1 MHTYSAARLGN
12 PAVMYF
18 FTRLIIV
25 VALLAVREH
34 SAYGQVCTQ
43 ASAAGGDCGLSV
55 DAGNA
60 LLQQGHAKSKA
71 RVQESLLHEKPQNER
86 HQLTQLSSPR
96 QFANLKLFASK
107 EHSEQYRFV
116 EGEYHRLAYKAGR
129 VEEMLKRPQC
139 VNFFAKR
146 YELLD
151 ENGRQK
157 QEPVTAGVAVID
169 KALRVMRPAGE
180 LPENEYRDSAGYYS
194 GILPPTVFKR
204 MRTYEDVAFPVD
216 YHDTNVTGTNGNSS
230 VFQQENYCQIF
241 AVRTA
246 YRPVKV
252 MTAVSNATPYKNLT
266 MAAIWK
272 VASTS
277 LTSML
282 QSAAA
287 NSSTVKASSGPHAEN
302 LGMCVP
308 PNVLHQCEKHTTFQ
322 HDAKDGNV
330 KAAIV
335 RSPLDR
341 FLASVFEHGEW
352 KTCEVNATRGL
363 PCPWMLAE
371 AKTMAQRLAKDFP
384 HKYRS
389 CEHPTQAYFFSAT
402 DVHGEPYEWDNVDRL
417 EEFDTALQRINNM
430 TGILLSKH
438 EKTHAAMVKTS
449 DGENRSTY
457 NRMSDGE
464 NRTSDGENRSGDG
477 KNKILHENKSGD
489 GRNKRM
495 YFDAIF
501 SDLETLCSVCKVYAQ
516 DFECLGYAKPD
527 RCTPHLCATVNVT
540 LDYWE
545 ENLSSEF
552 ESGWR
557 QAEFE
562 SLSSEFDSLSS
573 GNSSFRQQ

>member
-1 MHTYSAARLGN
+1 
-12 PAVMYF
+12 MYG
-18 FTRLIIV
+18 TPLIV

-43 ASAAGGDCGLSV
+43 GSVAGGDCGLSV
-55 DAGNA
+55 DRGDA

-71 RVQESLLHEKPQNER
+71 RVQESLLHEKPQDER
-86 HQLTQLSSPR
+86 HQLTLLSASPR
-96 QFANLKLFASK
+96 QSANLKLFASK

-116 EGEYHRLAYKAGR
+116 EGEYHRLAYKTGR
-129 VEEMLKRPQC
+129 IEEMLKRPQC
-139 VNFFAKR
+139 VDFFAKR
-146 YELLD
+146 YQLNNKKEQRTDLANQLINDGILD
-151 ENGRQK
+151 QRGRLKQK
-157 QEPVTAGVAVID
+157 EPVTAGVAVID

-180 LPENEYRDSAGYYS
+180 LPENEYRDSAGYYP

-216 YHDTNVTGTNGNSS
+216 YHDTNVTGTTGDSS
-230 VFQQENYCQIF
+230 EFQQERYCQIY

-272 VASTS
+272 VATTS

-282 QSAAA
+282 QSAAL
-287 NSSTVKASSGPHAEN
+287 NSSTAKASFGPHAEN
-302 LGMCVP
+302 KNQCVP

-322 HDAKDGNV
+322 HPAKDGNV

-352 KTCEVNATRGL
+352 KTCEVNRTRGL

-371 AKTMAQRLAKDFP
+371 ARTMAKRLANDFP

-417 EEFDTALQRINNM
+417 EDFDTALQRIHNM

-457 NRMSDGE
+457 

-562 SLSSEFDSLSS
+562 SLSSELDSLSS
-573 GNSSFRQQ
+573 GNSSF